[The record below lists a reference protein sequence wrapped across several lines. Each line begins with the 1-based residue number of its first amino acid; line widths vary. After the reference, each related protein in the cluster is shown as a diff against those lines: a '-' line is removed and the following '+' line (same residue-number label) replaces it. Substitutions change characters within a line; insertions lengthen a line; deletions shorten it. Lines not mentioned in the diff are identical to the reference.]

1 MGGNFYVVKLYE
13 RMQAELDGSA
23 REICERM
30 LLDEF
35 MQEEFQG
42 LGMNVH
48 ILPDTPNFGG
58 I

>member
-1 MGGNFYVVKLYE
+1 
-13 RMQAELDGSA
+13 MQAELDGSA

>member
-1 MGGNFYVVKLYE
+1 
-13 RMQAELDGSA
+13 MQAELDGSS
-23 REICERM
+23 REIFERM

-35 MQEEFQG
+35 MQEEFQE

-48 ILPDTPNFGG
+48 ILPDTPNPGG

>member
-13 RMQAELDGSA
+13 RMQAELDGSS
-23 REICERM
+23 REIFERM

-35 MQEEFQG
+35 MQEEFQE

-48 ILPDTPNFGG
+48 ILPDTPNPGG